1 MGRTRGGLPD
11 LLLRMMLEKRP
22 NKKVNMR
29 STVTVTVPP
38 PALRVYGKKR
48 KYGQY
53 VPMIARETSLPQ

>member
-1 MGRTRGGLPD
+1 